1 MNQKHSK
8 CICPT
13 YTPDTQFPRKQF
25 KQQATFGKKKKN
37 WRRKPAST
45 VQKAIWNGKPKK
57 DMHALQQP
65 GNNTRIQEMVHDFP
79 NIRENRIAVCEII
92 YPLK

>member
-25 KQQATFGKKKKN
+25 KRQATFGKKKKKKTGEEN
-37 WRRKPAST
+37 LQAQCRKQSGMAS
-45 VQKAIWNGKPKK
+45 PKRTCVPYSNQATILEYK
-57 DMHALQQP
+57 KWFMTSQ
-65 GNNTRIQEMVHDFP
+65 I
-79 NIRENRIAVCEII
+79 
-92 YPLK
+92 